1 MAANRKLFSSKEEI
15 RKEDDDGGG
24 GGGGASD
31 TGGGGGKDE
40 VDYVLTSANGSN
52 GAATLKAEVESSVA
66 ASKMAT
72 PSETP
77 ALAPKMAGSN
87 TLDKFNIF
95 HLRRRPKS
103 DPGTGPIGR
112 HAASVAAATA
122 GASPANGSA
131 VAAAAAAGTTAAPA
145 PEDGLKKKKS
155 RFVKSASIARIFGNT
170 YNTKKY
176 DDSSALLKLQQ
187 FKRSF
192 LSSEKFHKKEGG
204 AGAGEETAAAANGST
219 TDLQIGDSCYVNDS
233 ESSAKAIKSITR
245 GLGRLLRRNCHSID
259 ISRPDPEYKV
269 SYLGNVL
276 TGWAKGDGCVEK
288 PLATLWRNYTQNSK
302 PDVMM
307 KLCLCPSGL
316 KATTRQHGLT
326 EYWSHRITYCSSPKN
341 YPRVFCWIYRHEGRK
356 LKHEF
361 RCHAV
366 ICSKENIA
374 QEISSILKENL
385 AKALREFKRDKLNR
399 QNARLSLANSVYDN
413 PSMPRRKIM
422 LSVGA
427 NNYRPPLERS
437 KSAPK
442 LMAIE
447 EMIGEEDEEEDGQ
460 GEDNHRGG
468 AGTALRSKSTSSTGA
483 GAGLVLEACCREDAL
498 FPSTT
503 LGRRRCRRGH
513 SIRRSR
519 LRNSFKSPKDLEAK
533 VPLKNENIVQ
543 ASPMNKSVDSILDT
557 IGQEAEEEEEEEEH
571 DATDAGREQGQQT
584 TPDADEGEL
593 MMVRGKS
600 KRSHSSDSSE
610 DDFEAFLAHY
620 NYNSSEPLSTELISY
635 FDMKL
640 NPTAVCSMHDLTQ
653 RHHSEL
659 LGGLEPALEDTQR
672 LALSLDDLD
681 HYPLEGLAAQE
692 EEDEVEKG
700 PGGRPVLTGRHSAD
714 AAEEEVFFNQDE
726 VLEMLRTAA
735 ESAAG
740 SGNGMGHQYQYHHHH
755 HHHHLHHRLSS
766 DPRLSS
772 CLHGDDDTAP
782 PSLLCVTSKLNASV
796 GGGGG
801 GASGAGGDGVG
812 GPHHHH
818 HHHHHHQD
826 SDEGSISSGC
836 ETSSTVTTNTDDSVA
851 TATAP
856 SSSAAALA
864 ALSKPCSVLERVRSF
879 EQLAENQVIHVP
891 LGERQSSPAPGVGT
905 PVGGGSGSTGTPQ
918 SPVADAMIFKR
929 SITFP
934 APGIKSNFLM
944 PMAGSGPVAS
954 EPIDSPLDSLV
965 DNVVGGA
972 GTGHHLHLQQYR
984 EEHQQQRTV
993 GSVENSKPKVRHVR
1007 LKATAVAAAVNT
1019 ELINQL
1025 QAIDSD
1031 SEFSDESG
1039 YVEFQDNQPSIK
1051 SVTA

>member
-1 MAANRKLFSSKEEI
+1 MAANRRLFAPKEEV
-15 RKEDDDGGG
+15 RKEALDDASAGGG
-24 GGGGASD
+24 GGGGR
-31 TGGGGGKDE
+31 DE
-40 VDYVLTSANGSN
+40 VDHVPVARSTSAKALTADSAP
-52 GAATLKAEVESSVA
+52 GAV
-66 ASKMAT
+66 
-72 PSETP
+72 
-77 ALAPKMAGSN
+77 

-103 DPGTGPIGR
+103 DPGTGPIAKHASGAGAGAPAQPDE
-112 HAASVAAATA
+112 AAS
-122 GASPANGSA
+122 
-131 VAAAAAAGTTAAPA
+131 
-145 PEDGLKKKKS
+145 ELKKKKS

-192 LSSEKFHKKEGG
+192 LSSERFHKKDS
-204 AGAGEETAAAANGST
+204 AVGEEAA
-219 TDLQIGDSCYVNDS
+219 DELQIGDACYVNDS
-233 ESSAKAIKSITR
+233 ESSARAIKSITR

-374 QEISSILKENL
+374 QEISTILKENL

-447 EMIGEEDEEEDGQ
+447 EMIGEEDEEGDEGQ
-460 GEDNHRGG
+460 LQQLGG
-468 AGTALRSKSTSSTGA
+468 TGRAKSPP
-483 GAGLVLEACCREDAL
+483 GLEPCCREDAL

-513 SIRRSR
+513 SIRRTR

-557 IGQEAEEEEEEEEH
+557 IGQE
-571 DATDAGREQGQQT
+571 DD
-584 TPDADEGEL
+584 DDEGEAHGEDAESGT
-593 MMVRGKS
+593 MAASESADGPGHMKS
-600 KRSHSSDSSE
+600 KRSHSTDSSE
-610 DDFEAFLAHY
+610 DDFETFLAHY
-620 NYNSSEPLSTELISY
+620 NYDSSEPLSTELISY

-640 NPTAVCSMHDLTQ
+640 NPTAVCSMHDLSQ
-653 RHHSEL
+653 RHDSVTV
-659 LGGLEPALEDTQR
+659 ALEDTQR

-681 HYPLEGLAAQE
+681 HYQEDPLAGEGDRERDRDQ
-692 EEDEVEKG
+692 
-700 PGGRPVLTGRHSAD
+700 PSAD
-714 AAEEEVFFNQDE
+714 GRSQKGHEDVPEADAVFFNQDE

-735 ESAAG
+735 ESAAVG
-740 SGNGMGHQYQYHHHH
+740 S
-755 HHHHLHHRLSS
+755 
-766 DPRLSS
+766 
-772 CLHGDDDTAP
+772 
-782 PSLLCVTSKLNASV
+782 
-796 GGGGG
+796 
-801 GASGAGGDGVG
+801 
-812 GPHHHH
+812 HHHH
-818 HHHHHHQD
+818 HHHHHHHLPRLSCLHAEDDTAPPSLVCVANKISAAGGGSTHHPD

-856 SSSAAALA
+856 SN
-864 ALSKPCSVLERVRSF
+864 KPCSVLERVRSF

-891 LGERQSSPAPGVGT
+891 LGERSGPMASLGGTSSTGSPSSP
-905 PVGGGSGSTGTPQ
+905 Q
-918 SPVADAMIFKR
+918 ADAMIFKR

-934 APGIKSNFLM
+934 APGVKSSFLM
-944 PMAGSGPVAS
+944 PMLTGHGGSCGPA
-954 EPIDSPLDSLV
+954 EPIDSPLNSLNGTETDV
-965 DNVVGGA
+965 GPEDTPQDNH
-972 GTGHHLHLQQYR
+972 THYHHRSRQH
-984 EEHQQQRTV
+984 
-993 GSVENSKPKVRHVR
+993 VEGSKPKVRQMR
-1007 LKATAVAAAVNT
+1007 LKSSVVAAAVNT

>member
-1 MAANRKLFSSKEEI
+1 MAANRKHYSSKEDI
-15 RKEDDDGGG
+15 PKEGDEGGGSDEGGG
-24 GGGGASD
+24 GGS
-31 TGGGGGKDE
+31 TSPTEPSKHGKDE
-40 VDYVLTSANGSN
+40 VDFVLTSSKANGASVTH
-52 GAATLKAEVESSVA
+52 GKKGQEDTVTKAGV
-66 ASKMAT
+66 
-72 PSETP
+72 
-77 ALAPKMAGSN
+77 

-103 DPGTGPIGR
+103 DPGTGPIAK
-112 HAASVAAATA
+112 HAA
-122 GASPANGSA
+122 GQQQASPQTTNG
-131 VAAAAAAGTTAAPA
+131 AGVPTGADET
-145 PEDGLKKKKS
+145 LKKKKS

-192 LSSEKFHKKEGG
+192 LNSEKFHKKDSG
-204 AGAGEETAAAANGST
+204 AGAPEDTDEGE
-219 TDLQIGDSCYVNDS
+219 LQIGDACYVNDS
-233 ESSAKAIKSITR
+233 ENSAKAIKSITR

-366 ICSKENIA
+366 ICSKETIA
-374 QEISSILKENL
+374 QEISTVLKENL

-447 EMIGEEDEEEDGQ
+447 EMIGEEDEDENEGTE
-460 GEDNHRGG
+460 GEGAMGVRTSK
-468 AGTALRSKSTSSTGA
+468 AGTSNGGST
-483 GAGLVLEACCREDAL
+483 VLEACCREDAL

-519 LRNSFKSPKDLEAK
+519 LRNSFKSPKDVEAR
-533 VPLKNENIVQ
+533 VPLKNENIVHI
-543 ASPMNKSVDSILDT
+543 SPMNKSVDSILDT
-557 IGQEAEEEEEEEEH
+557 ISQEDGEEDEH
-571 DATDAGREQGQQT
+571 DLERENGEPHSEAGLEQPET
-584 TPDADEGEL
+584 KPSSK
-593 MMVRGKS
+593 MGKAS
-600 KRSHSSDSSE
+600 KLSHNSDSSE
-610 DDFEAFLAHY
+610 DDFESFLAHY

-640 NPTAVCSMHDLTQ
+640 NPNTVCSMHDLSQ
-653 RHHSEL
+653 HHGSL
-659 LGGLEPALEDTQR
+659 PVTLEDTQR

-681 HYPLEGLAAQE
+681 NYSLPGVVSESDAPKARTRELKDRDVDLET
-692 EEDEVEKG
+692 D
-700 PGGRPVLTGRHSAD
+700 D
-714 AAEEEVFFNQDE
+714 VFFNQDE

-735 ESAAG
+735 ESAAAA
-740 SGNGMGHQYQYHHHH
+740 SVSHR
-755 HHHHLHHRLSS
+755 RLS
-766 DPRLSS
+766 DERLRHSG
-772 CLHGDDDTAP
+772 CLHAEDDTAP
-782 PSLLCVTSKLNASV
+782 PSLLCVTSKLQ
-796 GGGGG
+796 
-801 GASGAGGDGVG
+801 GAGGATH
-812 GPHHHH
+812 P
-818 HHHHHHQD
+818 D

-836 ETSSTVTTNTDDSVA
+836 ETSSTVTTNTDDSGASGNGLITGRNV
-851 TATAP
+851 TVV
-856 SSSAAALA
+856 SLG
-864 ALSKPCSVLERVRSF
+864 KPGSVLERVRSF

-891 LGERQSSPAPGVGT
+891 LGERTGHQAPQDVGNVTASPEL
-905 PVGGGSGSTGTPQ
+905 
-918 SPVADAMIFKR
+918 IFKR

-934 APGIKSNFLM
+934 APGVKSSFLM
-944 PMAGSGPVAS
+944 PMTMAGSATGAS
-954 EPIDSPLDSLV
+954 EPIDSPLDSLNGSLV
-965 DNVVGGA
+965 EA
-972 GTGHHLHLQQYR
+972 
-984 EEHQQQRTV
+984 QRDDESHRQTT
-993 GSVENSKPKVRHVR
+993 KPKVRQMR
-1007 LKATAVAAAVNT
+1007 LKSTVAAVNT
-1019 ELINQL
+1019 ELINHL

>member
-1 MAANRKLFSSKEEI
+1 MASNRRHISSKEDI
-15 RKEDDDGGG
+15 PKEGDEGGGSDEGGG
-24 GGGGASD
+24 GDGAGIGIPSNNKD
-31 TGGGGGKDE
+31 GKDE
-40 VDYVLTSANGSN
+40 VDFVIT
-52 GAATLKAEVESSVA
+52 
-66 ASKMAT
+66 ASKMNGAT
-72 PSETP
+72 AP
-77 ALAPKMAGSN
+77 AGNKGHENAGN
-87 TLDKFNIF
+87 KTGTTLDKFNIF

-103 DPGTGPIGR
+103 DPGSGPIAK
-112 HAASVAAATA
+112 HAAAQGTAANGAATA
-122 GASPANGSA
+122 MARSEE
-131 VAAAAAAGTTAAPA
+131 T
-145 PEDGLKKKKS
+145 LKKKKS

-192 LSSEKFHKKEGG
+192 LNSEKFHKKDSG
-204 AGAGEETAAAANGST
+204 AGAAEETDESE
-219 TDLQIGDSCYVNDS
+219 LQIGDACYVNDS

-366 ICSKENIA
+366 ICSKESIA
-374 QEISSILKENL
+374 QEISTILKENL

-447 EMIGEEDEEEDGQ
+447 EMIGEEEEEAD
-460 GEDNHRGG
+460 EPPEG
-468 AGTALRSKSTSSTGA
+468 ALGVRSSRVAASSTA
-483 GAGLVLEACCREDAL
+483 GSSTTVEACCREDAL

-519 LRNSFKSPKDLEAK
+519 LRNSFKSPKDVEAR
-533 VPLKNENIVQ
+533 VPLKNENIVHV
-543 ASPMNKSVDSILDT
+543 SPMNKSIDSILDT
-557 IGQEAEEEEEEEEH
+557 ISQEDGDEEAE
-571 DATDAGREQGQQT
+571 DNVMGREGGEHNEVVQGET
-584 TPDADEGEL
+584 TGEQMESNMGARMKL
-593 MMVRGKS
+593 TKS
-600 KRSHSSDSSE
+600 AKLSHNSDSSE
-610 DDFEAFLAHY
+610 DDFETFLAHY
-620 NYNSSEPLSTELISY
+620 NYSSSDQLSSELISY

-640 NPTAVCSMHDLTQ
+640 NPATVCSMHDLTQ
-653 RHHSEL
+653 HHVSL
-659 LGGLEPALEDTQR
+659 PVTLEDTQR

-681 HYPLEGLAAQE
+681 HYSLPAVVGEETDDSSEMRSEVKERGRGADLET
-692 EEDEVEKG
+692 D
-700 PGGRPVLTGRHSAD
+700 
-714 AAEEEVFFNQDE
+714 EVFFNQDE

-735 ESAAG
+735 ESAANATASNDRLRY
-740 SGNGMGHQYQYHHHH
+740 SG
-755 HHHHLHHRLSS
+755 
-766 DPRLSS
+766 
-772 CLHGDDDTAP
+772 CLHATEDDTAP
-782 PSLLCVTSKLNASV
+782 PSLLCVTSKLQT
-796 GGGGG
+796 GGT
-801 GASGAGGDGVG
+801 ATH
-812 GPHHHH
+812 P
-818 HHHHHHQD
+818 D

-836 ETSSTVTTNTDDSVA
+836 ETSSTVTTNTDDSA
-851 TATAP
+851 TSGNGPAGRAGIT
-856 SSSAAALA
+856 A
-864 ALSKPCSVLERVRSF
+864 ALSKPGTVLERVRSF

-891 LGERQSSPAPGVGT
+891 LGERTGHQ
-905 PVGGGSGSTGTPQ
+905 PVGSESGNLTA
-918 SPVADAMIFKR
+918 SPELMFKR

-934 APGIKSNFLM
+934 APGVKSSFLM
-944 PMAGSGPVAS
+944 PTASLTGSGSTAGAGSTDAT
-954 EPIDSPLDSLV
+954 DSPMDSLNDPIV
-965 DNVVGGA
+965 ETHRRELEA
-972 GTGHHLHLQQYR
+972 HQHHQ
-984 EEHQQQRTV
+984 TT
-993 GSVENSKPKVRHVR
+993 KPKVRQMR
-1007 LKATAVAAAVNT
+1007 LKSTVAAVNT
-1019 ELINQL
+1019 ELINHL
-1025 QAIDSD
+1025 QSIDSD
-1031 SEFSDESG
+1031 SELSDESG

>member
-1 MAANRKLFSSKEEI
+1 MAANRKHYSSKEDI
-15 RKEDDDGGG
+15 PKEGDEGGGNDEGGG
-24 GGGGASD
+24 GGRSGPPAGPQNRH
-31 TGGGGGKDE
+31 GKDE
-40 VDYVLTSANGSN
+40 VDYVLTSSKANGTSVTS
-52 GAATLKAEVESSVA
+52 GKKGQEESGTKTGV
-66 ASKMAT
+66 
-72 PSETP
+72 
-77 ALAPKMAGSN
+77 

-103 DPGTGPIGR
+103 DPGTGPIAK
-112 HAASVAAATA
+112 HAAGQQLATQQT
-122 GASPANGSA
+122 ANG
-131 VAAAAAAGTTAAPA
+131 AGPPTGADEA
-145 PEDGLKKKKS
+145 LKKKKS

-192 LSSEKFHKKEGG
+192 LNSEKFHKKDSG
-204 AGAGEETAAAANGST
+204 AGAAEEAEDGE
-219 TDLQIGDSCYVNDS
+219 LQIGDSCYVNDS
-233 ESSAKAIKSITR
+233 ENSAKAIKSITR

-366 ICSKENIA
+366 ICSKETIA
-374 QEISSILKENL
+374 QEISTILKENL

-447 EMIGEEDEEEDGQ
+447 EMIGEEDEEENDAQ
-460 GEDNHRGG
+460 EGEGAMGARPSKAGSGG
-468 AGTALRSKSTSSTGA
+468 SAA
-483 GAGLVLEACCREDAL
+483 LEACCREDAL

-519 LRNSFKSPKDLEAK
+519 LRNSFKSPKDVEAR
-533 VPLKNENIVQ
+533 VPLKNENIVHI
-543 ASPMNKSVDSILDT
+543 SPMNKSVDSILDT
-557 IGQEAEEEEEEEEH
+557 ISQEDGE
-571 DATDAGREQGQQT
+571 
-584 TPDADEGEL
+584 EGEDDL
-593 MMVRGKS
+593 ERENGEAGQPESGMEQPETMSSSKLGKS
-600 KRSHSSDSSE
+600 SKLSHNSDSSE
-610 DDFEAFLAHY
+610 DDFETFLAHY

-640 NPTAVCSMHDLTQ
+640 NPTTVCSMHDLSQ
-653 RHHSEL
+653 HHGSL
-659 LGGLEPALEDTQR
+659 PVMLEDSQR

-681 HYPLEGLAAQE
+681 HYSLPGVVGEPDAPEVRTRELKDPRE
-692 EEDEVEKG
+692 EELD
-700 PGGRPVLTGRHSAD
+700 RD
-714 AAEEEVFFNQDE
+714 EVFFNQDE

-735 ESAAG
+735 ESAA
-740 SGNGMGHQYQYHHHH
+740 SASVSHR
-755 HHHHLHHRLSS
+755 RLS
-766 DPRLSS
+766 DDRLRHSG
-772 CLHGDDDTAP
+772 CLHTEDDTAP
-782 PSLLCVTSKLNASV
+782 PSLLCVASKLQAA
-796 GGGGG
+796 G
-801 GASGAGGDGVG
+801 GATH
-812 GPHHHH
+812 P
-818 HHHHHHQD
+818 D

-836 ETSSTVTTNTDDSVA
+836 ETSSTVTTNTDDSGASGNVSITGR
-851 TATAP
+851 TAAV
-856 SSSAAALA
+856 AALH
-864 ALSKPCSVLERVRSF
+864 KPGSVLERVRSF

-891 LGERQSSPAPGVGT
+891 LGERTGHQVAQDVGNITSSPEL
-905 PVGGGSGSTGTPQ
+905 
-918 SPVADAMIFKR
+918 IFKR

-934 APGIKSNFLM
+934 APGVKSSFLM
-944 PMAGSGPVAS
+944 PMTMSSSAAGGT
-954 EPIDSPLDSLV
+954 EPIDSPMDSLNGSLVEARRV
-965 DNVVGGA
+965 DEP
-972 GTGHHLHLQQYR
+972 HHQ
-984 EEHQQQRTV
+984 TT
-993 GSVENSKPKVRHVR
+993 KPKVRQMR
-1007 LKATAVAAAVNT
+1007 LKSTVAAVNT
-1019 ELINQL
+1019 ELINHL

>member
-24 GGGGASD
+24 GASD

-40 VDYVLTSANGSN
+40 VDYVLTSSNGS
-52 GAATLKAEVESSVA
+52 ATAPSLKAEVESTSVS
-66 ASKMAT
+66 SKMTAT
-72 PSETP
+72 SETP
-77 ALAPKMAGSN
+77 ASAPKMVGST

-112 HAASVAAATA
+112 HAASVATTTA

-131 VAAAAAAGTTAAPA
+131 GATGATGTSGTPA
-145 PEDGLKKKKS
+145 EDGLKKKKS

-176 DDSSALLKLQQ
+176 DDNSALLKLQQ

-204 AGAGEETAAAANGST
+204 AGAGEDVANASS

-374 QEISSILKENL
+374 QEISTILKENL

-447 EMIGEEDEEEDGQ
+447 EMIGEEDEEEDAQ
-460 GEDNHRGG
+460 DEDNHRG
-468 AGTALRSKSTSSTGA
+468 AGTTLRSKSTSSTGA

-557 IGQEAEEEEEEEEH
+557 IGQEAEEEEEEEQDE
-571 DATDAGREQGQQT
+571 TEAGREQDQQM
-584 TPDADEGEL
+584 TPDAEGM

-653 RHHSEL
+653 RHHSDL
-659 LGGLEPALEDTQR
+659 LGSLEPALEDTQR

-681 HYPLEGLAAQE
+681 HYPLEGLVAQE
-692 EEDEVEKG
+692 EEDEDENEKG
-700 PGGRPVLTGRHSAD
+700 TGGRPAQTGRHSAD

-740 SGNGMGHQYQYHHHH
+740 PGNGMGHQYQYHHHH
-755 HHHHLHHRLSS
+755 HHHHLHHSHRLSS
-766 DPRLSS
+766 DPRLS

-796 GGGGG
+796 GGGVT
-801 GASGAGGDGVG
+801 GASGDGVG

-818 HHHHHHQD
+818 HHHHHHPD

-891 LGERQSSPAPGVGT
+891 LGERQSSPAPGVA
-905 PVGGGSGSTGTPQ
+905 PVGASGSSGTPQ

-944 PMAGSGPVAS
+944 PMAGSGPVACGAAL
-954 EPIDSPLDSLV
+954 EPIDLPLDSLV
-965 DNVVGGA
+965 DNVGGV
-972 GTGHHLHLQQYR
+972 GTGHHLLHQYR
-984 EEHQQQRTV
+984 EEHQQRTV
-993 GSVENSKPKVRHVR
+993 SVENSKPKVRHVR